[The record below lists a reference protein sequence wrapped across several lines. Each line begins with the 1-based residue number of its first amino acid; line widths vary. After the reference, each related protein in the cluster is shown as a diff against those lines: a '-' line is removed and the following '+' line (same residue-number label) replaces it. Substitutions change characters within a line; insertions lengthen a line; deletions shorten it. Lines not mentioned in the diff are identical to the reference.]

1 MNPVVRFLASGD
13 SFYAG
18 TALLAVTVIA
28 SECLYLAWVRRTRN
42 LAALLALIMIV
53 LACPPF
59 PWSTDALFLAIFTL
73 WLVASSNPQLVAKFP
88 KLHLLA
94 AVVLSSQLVWLSAEE
109 LSHRALPV
117 VTGMPADQVLVI
129 GDSLSSGIDSRI
141 KSWPLLMQESTGI
154 KVHNLALAGAV
165 TAEAKTMAERIT
177 PNDHVVV
184 IEIGGNDLLSG
195 IPAGTFGNNLEAIL
209 SKVSAPGRTVVMF
222 ELPAGLPQYT
232 KYGQIQR
239 RLAKQYGVFMIPK
252 RFLIGIIGGPGATTD
267 GLHLSDSGAHQMAM
281 LVTRVLAPVLRA
293 QRRTRKSTVREN

>member
-1 MNPVVRFLASGD
+1 MR
-13 SFYAG
+13 
-18 TALLAVTVIA
+18 
-28 SECLYLAWVRRTRN
+28 
-42 LAALLALIMIV
+42 
-53 LACPPF
+53 
-59 PWSTDALFLAIFTL
+59 
-73 WLVASSNPQLVAKFP
+73 FP

-94 AVVLSSQLVWLSAEE
+94 AVVLISQLVWLSAEE
-109 LSHRALPV
+109 FSHRALPV
-117 VTGMPADQVLVI
+117 VNGMPADQLLVI

-141 KSWPLLMQESTGI
+141 KSWPLLMQESTGV

-165 TAEAKTMAERIT
+165 TAEAKAIAERIT

-222 ELPAGLPQYT
+222 ELPLGLPQYT

-252 RFLIGIIGGPGATTD
+252 HFLIGIIGEPGTTTD
-267 GLHLSDSGAHQMAM
+267 GLHLSDAGAHQMAM
-281 LVTRVLAPVLRA
+281 LVTRVLAPVLRCPTPHA
-293 QRRTRKSTVREN
+293 QVTVREK